1 MTTNATK
8 LYGLVLAGGQSTR
21 MGTDKSVMD
30 WHGKEQRYYIA
41 DLLQQ
46 HCHDVFISCRA
57 EQQQGIDDTY
67 KTITDS
73 VEGKGP
79 IVGILSAFEQYND
92 VAWVVVACDL
102 PLVNAET
109 LYQLIAARDMSK
121 TATTYKSPHD
131 GLPEPL
137 ITIWEPKSKKI
148 LEEFKDKGY
157 NCPRKVLINSDVLII
172 DVQDED
178 ALINTNT
185 PQDAEKVKQ
194 IIAGL

>member
-1 MTTNATK
+1 VTTGATK

-30 WHGKEQRYYIA
+30 WHGKEQRYYVA
-41 DLLQQ
+41 DLLQEY
-46 HCHDVFISCRA
+46 CDDVFISCRA
-57 EQQQGIDDTY
+57 EQQQGIDDSY

-109 LYQLIAARDMSK
+109 IYQLIAARDMSK